1 MLKVNAVQIPEL
13 LDQYGANPKYKG
25 YFYLAHTISLVVDYF
40 NKNDL
45 VPNIT
50 EIYAVTAKKYETT
63 TSAIERNMRT
73 LIQVMWNKDNDRM
86 KHLYNECPDLS
97 EFVCDRALEVVLLQ
111 YTNTP
116 LGVEVGEEEAD
127 FLFDHTI
134 YRRLFDLGIRTNLGG
149 FVILKDA
156 ILHVSEKFF
165 SGKPY
170 IKFTVLYADLS
181 KKYHIGK
188 SAAERNMRH
197 AIEKAEE
204 NRTDSYIKMFG
215 NEQNITVSE
224 FICAVANAVVRI

>member
-50 EIYAVTAKKYETT
+50 EIYAVAARKYETT

-73 LIQVMWNKDNDRM
+73 LIQVMWNKDNDWM
-86 KHLYNECPDLS
+86 KRLYNECPDLS
-97 EFVCDRALEVVLLQ
+97 GFVCDRALEVVLLQ
-111 YTNTP
+111 YTNAH
-116 LGVEVGEEEAD
+116 LGCELGEENAD
-127 FLFDHTI
+127 FPLDHTI
-134 YRRLFDLGIRTNLGG
+134 YRRLFDLGIHTNLGG
-149 FVILKDA
+149 FVVLKDA

-165 SGKPY
+165 KGKPY
-170 IKFTVLYADLS
+170 VKFTALYSDLS

-204 NRTDSYIKMFG
+204 NRTAAYIKMFG
-215 NEQNITVSE
+215 NERNITVSE
-224 FICAVANAVVRI
+224 FICAVANDVIRI